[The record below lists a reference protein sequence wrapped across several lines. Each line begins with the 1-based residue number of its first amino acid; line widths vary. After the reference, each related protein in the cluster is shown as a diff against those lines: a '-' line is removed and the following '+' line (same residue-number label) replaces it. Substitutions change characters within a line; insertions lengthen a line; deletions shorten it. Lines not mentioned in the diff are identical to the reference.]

1 MIKDFV
7 PARTSLASGI
17 VIKQHILE
25 RNKYPQPQ
33 VNNYSTIAYYSGSQY
48 NTPFTFQDISVSG
61 TLSPQWNDYNEGTV
75 ENFDG
80 GTAGVF
86 EMFNG
91 TAFAPSGSNIFNLT
105 QSWSESIQTISG
117 SVNVIHNSQD
127 EFYNG
132 EFSGSVLTITTQ
144 SLNPPLPNSI
154 ISFNY
159 TPVRYSQAD
168 YGFYNDLH
176 DDPNP
181 PFAENQFLN
190 SATVPAQGEI
200 LLLTPWFQLGGM
212 TPGGAFFPN
221 QSGPIYVKIHKFD
234 NNGVNNDIA
243 LGQAT
248 KLRIKYTTLSDYV
261 TIGNILEKTEYPIYW
276 LYKVQSLGSNT
287 ADNYIKDYSISA
299 SITNQFTIPSSSG
312 GGGFTYTSS
321 INPLNLYNSSSGE
334 VTFDNTPNIV
344 LNFTSSITAYSP
356 TTPNFFYLATVLV
369 RSGQPNYIVSGT
381 PPTSTTTSPQT
392 FYFSSSLTTLISS
405 PSNSINTPQAGDRYI
420 WGIITGDTDNI
431 IIQNAQFSLAQSI
444 ASSSQEYDPIIIEP
458 YITEPNFY
466 NSDNNALLNSVN
478 EQRES
483 TFALDVDYSDGTTPV
498 NFALLITGSATPATV
513 PDSNYTSKKS
523 TLLKYDGSK
532 STSQFL
538 NVWTQGDT
546 GTYGKLPTI
555 ESLRTAVIYADWI
568 GSWAP
573 EIEGTSAANILYLI
587 KEDGSLIKPLQNQ
600 NILFDL
606 RYNFTDGER
615 VTISSLSKNNSTF
628 TNSSTTYK
636 ILKSGYQVQNIL
648 YNQIGN
654 SPTQS
659 FSSSIF
665 FNSTNNQVYDPQITD
680 IGDYNV
686 KYNSLGSNSGS
697 YSKPFSLSDS
707 DSINNYKVIYF
718 SNPNVTGIDAKLF
731 TNSSPSSKFYQ
742 VTQSIKDDEQDLTFN
757 FSVGFKVDFD
767 YTAYNQFSKFKVA
780 AAIYNQSG
788 SNVELPTTETL
799 IYQYSV
805 GGNTFKQFIIYG
817 YDPPSNFNFSYTLP
831 YTSLGANNSYY
842 VLRLQV
848 YDVETPSSLDKIYL
862 SAPNFS
868 IQQSLPPGN
877 YNTGI
882 STANIWNSASG
893 TAIQGVTLTNI
904 LDGGFTASI
913 ANNLLFTTQSFLV
926 NMFDSNNLIQKSI
939 TGSGFNQIELPF
951 SLKINDEFKFEGK
964 ENQTYTVIQA
974 QVISA
979 SGASSPPTGPVSGSI
994 LVVELDKPL
1003 PASGSL
1009 NYSQF
1014 SIKRFVDD
1022 EGRLIFE
1029 GFKPTSE
1036 GPFIITPEFVVPK
1049 LSQDINEILT
1059 DLNNKGLIT

>member
-1 MIKDFV
+1 MPI
-7 PARTSLASGI
+7 P
-17 VIKQHILE
+17 
-25 RNKYPQPQ
+25 
-33 VNNYSTIAYYSGSQY
+33 
-48 NTPFTFQDISVSG
+48 NT
-61 TLSPQWNDYNEGTV
+61 
-75 ENFDG
+75 
-80 GTAGVF
+80 
-86 EMFNG
+86 
-91 TAFAPSGSNIFNLT
+91 
-105 QSWSESIQTISG
+105 
-117 SVNVIHNSQD
+117 
-127 EFYNG
+127 
-132 EFSGSVLTITTQ
+132 
-144 SLNPPLPNSI
+144 
-154 ISFNY
+154 
-159 TPVRYSQAD
+159 
-168 YGFYNDLH
+168 
-176 DDPNP
+176 
-181 PFAENQFLN
+181 
-190 SATVPAQGEI
+190 
-200 LLLTPWFQLGGM
+200 
-212 TPGGAFFPN
+212 
-221 QSGPIYVKIHKFD
+221 YVKINKIDH
-234 NNGVNNDIA
+234 NGVNNDIA

-248 KLRIKYTTLSDYV
+248 KLKIKYTTEPNYL
-261 TIGNILEKTEYPIYW
+261 TIGNILTKTEYPTYW

-287 ADNYIKDYSISA
+287 ADNYIKDYSVSASNVTSTPFPPYPGNPITNFISVVNPSGFWDNTTGLYTTPATSNVALILSA
-299 SITNQFTIPSSSG
+299 SITTSGSNIG
-312 GGGFTYTSS
+312 GGTSLRIRSSIQGVIASKNIIAGSNVITSLTSS
-321 INPLNLYNSSSGE
+321 YYPLGGDQLSFNISTFGGDITLKSGS
-334 VTFDNTPNIV
+334 F
-344 LNFTSSITAYSP
+344 LIT
-356 TTPNFFYLATVLV
+356 
-369 RSGQPNYIVSGT
+369 
-381 PPTSTTTSPQT
+381 
-392 FYFSSSLTTLISS
+392 
-405 PSNSINTPQAGDRYI
+405 
-420 WGIITGDTDNI
+420 
-431 IIQNAQFSLAQSI
+431 QSI
-444 ASSSQEYDPIIIEP
+444 APTASVSCSVIIEP

-466 NSDNNALLNSVN
+466 NSDDNALLNSVN

-483 TFALDVDYSDGTTPV
+483 TFALDVDYGYGITPINFGLLVSGSGT
-498 NFALLITGSATPATV
+498 SATV

-523 TLLKYDGSK
+523 TILKYDGSK
-532 STSQFL
+532 STSQLL
-538 NVWTQGDT
+538 NKWTQGDT
-546 GTYGKLPTI
+546 EGYGKLPSI

-568 GSWAP
+568 GGWPP
-573 EIEGTSAANILYLI
+573 EIEGASAANILYLI
-587 KEDGSLIKPLQNQ
+587 KEDGSLIKPWQTQNV
-600 NILFDL
+600 LFDL

-615 VTISSLSKNNSTF
+615 VTISSLSTNNSTF

-665 FNSTNNQVYDPQITD
+665 FGSTNNTVYDPQITD

-686 KYNSLGSNSGS
+686 KYNSLGFNSGS
-697 YSKPFSLSDS
+697 FFKPFSPSDS
-707 DSINNYKVIYF
+707 NSINNYKVIYF

-731 TNSSPSSKFYQ
+731 TNPSPSSKFYQ
-742 VTQSIKDDEQDLTFN
+742 VTQSIKDDKQDLTFN
-757 FSVGFKVDFD
+757 FNANFQVDFNNN
-767 YTAYNQFSKFKVA
+767 TFNQFSTFKVA

-805 GGNTFKQFIIYG
+805 GGNSFQQFTIYESN
-817 YDPPSNFNFSYTLP
+817 PSTNFNFSYTLP

-842 VLRLQV
+842 VLRLKV
-848 YDVETPSSLDKIYL
+848 YDVSGNDYNYGFYNKIYL
-862 SAPNFS
+862 NSPNFS

-882 STANIWNSASG
+882 STANMWNSASG

-904 LDGGFTASI
+904 LNGGFTASI
-913 ANNLLFTTQSFLV
+913 SNNLLFTTQSFLV

-951 SLKINDEFKFEGK
+951 SLKPNDEFKFEGK

-974 QVISA
+974 RVISA

-1029 GFKPTSE
+1029 GFKPTQD

-1049 LSQDINEILT
+1049 LSQDINKILT

>member
-1 MIKDFV
+1 MPI
-7 PARTSLASGI
+7 S
-17 VIKQHILE
+17 
-25 RNKYPQPQ
+25 YP
-33 VNNYSTIAYYSGSQY
+33 S
-48 NTPFTFQDISVSG
+48 
-61 TLSPQWNDYNEGTV
+61 
-75 ENFDG
+75 
-80 GTAGVF
+80 
-86 EMFNG
+86 
-91 TAFAPSGSNIFNLT
+91 SN
-105 QSWSESIQTISG
+105 
-117 SVNVIHNSQD
+117 
-127 EFYNG
+127 
-132 EFSGSVLTITTQ
+132 
-144 SLNPPLPNSI
+144 
-154 ISFNY
+154 
-159 TPVRYSQAD
+159 
-168 YGFYNDLH
+168 
-176 DDPNP
+176 
-181 PFAENQFLN
+181 
-190 SATVPAQGEI
+190 
-200 LLLTPWFQLGGM
+200 
-212 TPGGAFFPN
+212 
-221 QSGPIYVKIHKFD
+221 YVKIHKLD

-248 KLRIKYTTLSDYV
+248 KLRIKYDTLSDYV
-261 TIGNILEKTEYPIYW
+261 TIGDILTKTEYPTYW

-287 ADNYIKDYSISA
+287 ADNYIKDYNVSASNVTPILLPSYPDTIKSFNSISGNTLGFFNNVTGVYTTPSTPNVLLQITA
-299 SITNQFTIPSSSG
+299 SITTSG
-312 GGGFTYTSS
+312 S
-321 INPLNLYNSSSGE
+321 
-334 VTFDNTPNIV
+334 
-344 LNFTSSITAYSP
+344 
-356 TTPNFFYLATVLV
+356 ATNGLF
-369 RSGQPNYIVSGT
+369 YIVSTDIGT
-381 PPTSTTTSPQT
+381 LASKVISPGSNVTTTL
-392 FYFSSSLTTLISS
+392 SSSYYPLGTDELYFVYS
-405 PSNSINTPQAGDRYI
+405 PSIG
-420 WGIITGDTDNI
+420 
-431 IIQNAQFSLAQSI
+431 SLNLKSGSFLVTQSI
-444 ASSSQEYDPIIIEP
+444 ASSSQEYDSVIIEP

-466 NSDNNALLNSVN
+466 NSDNNALLNSVSD
-478 EQRES
+478 QRES
-483 TFALDVDYSDGTTPV
+483 TFALDVDYGYGTTPI
-498 NFALLITGSATPATV
+498 NFSLLITGSATPATV

-523 TLLKYDGSK
+523 TLLKYEGSK
-532 STSQFL
+532 STSQLL
-538 NVWTQGDT
+538 NTWTQGDT

-587 KEDGSLIKPLQNQ
+587 KEDGSLIKPWQTQNA
-600 NILFDL
+600 LFDL

-665 FNSTNNQVYDPQITD
+665 FNSTNNEAYNPQITD

-697 YSKPFSLSDS
+697 FSKPFSPSDS
-707 DSINNYKVIYF
+707 NSINNYKVIYF
-718 SNPNVTGIDAKLF
+718 SNPNVTGINAKLF

-742 VTQSIKDDEQDLTFN
+742 VTQSIKDDKQDLTFN
-757 FSVGFKVDFD
+757 FNANFKVDFNN
-767 YTAYNQFSKFKVA
+767 YTFNQFSKFKVA

-805 GGNTFKQFIIYG
+805 GGNIFKQFTIYESN
-817 YDPPSNFNFSYTLP
+817 PSSNFNFSYTLP

-862 SAPNFS
+862 SSEKFS
-868 IQQSLPPGN
+868 IQQALPPGN

-1049 LSQDINEILT
+1049 LSQDINKILT